1 MITMILLGVMIG
13 GAIGAGLGYFG
24 KCSSGT
30 CPLTANPYRG
40 AIYGA
45 VMGAL
50 LVSVF
55 SRIPKEAEESSNIIH
70 IESEADF
77 KARVLDANGICL
89 VDLFSNRCPPC
100 RVLAPTI
107 SSIADKYVGKVTVC
121 KVDVD
126 RVTAIAE
133 KYGVTAIPT
142 VLIIK
147 NGKEVKRLVGLQ
159 SETKYTTILDR
170 LVSEAKDWC

>member
-1 MITMILLGVMIG
+1 MITRILLGVMIG

-45 VMGAL
+45 VMGTL

-55 SRIPKEAEESSNIIH
+55 SRVTKEAKESSNIIH
-70 IESEADF
+70 INSEADF
-77 KARVLDANGICL
+77 KTHVLDAPGVCF

-107 SSIADKYVGKVTVC
+107 SLLADKYAGKIAVC

-126 RVTAIAE
+126 RVGTVAE

-142 VLIIK
+142 VLIIR
-147 NGKEVKRLVGLQ
+147 NGKEVNRLVGLQ
-159 SETKYTTILDR
+159 SETDYITLLDK
-170 LVSEAKDWC
+170 LVDKDKD

>member
-1 MITMILLGVMIG
+1 MIARILLGVLIG
-13 GAIGAGLGYFG
+13 GLIGAVLGYFG

-50 LVSVF
+50 LVSLF
-55 SRIPKEAEESSNIIH
+55 SRTPKETEESSNIVH
-70 IESEADF
+70 IESDTDF
-77 KARVLDANGICL
+77 KTRVLDANEIYL

-100 RVLAPTI
+100 RILAPTI
-107 SSIADKYVGKVTVC
+107 SSLADKYAGRVTVC

-126 RVTAIAE
+126 RAPAVAQR
-133 KYGVTAIPT
+133 YGVSAIPT
-142 VLIIK
+142 VLII
-147 NGKEVKRLVGLQ
+147 NNSKEVKRLVGLQ
-159 SETKYTTILDR
+159 PETEYVAVLDK
-170 LVSEAKDWC
+170 LVGEDKD